1 MKSISEIIKIM
12 DFGSIEIIEY
22 TQKCIAVIGATK
34 PIKDALKALRGKWNS
49 NLTINGAPSGGWIFP
64 LTRRDD
70 VVAMLIRL
78 KFKTKEEE
86 KEEKEE
92 EEEEEEEE
100 TQKRMDRQR
109 KKEKA
114 ERKQKRAER
123 RAEKEELEQKQKIA
137 EERADRKQKRA
148 GRREERQRK
157 KEEEEK
163 DQQKIADEHKL
174 LFLSVVMWMIS
185 MLIIM
190 GNYINQKPKI
200 NVQRNDTCLDSYVR
214 YFFKKIESNLQ
225 NSS

>member
-12 DFGSIEIIEY
+12 DFNSVEIVEY

-34 PIKDALKALRGKWNS
+34 PIKDDLKALRGKWNS
-49 NLTINGAPSGGWIFP
+49 NLTINGASSGGWIFP

-78 KFKTKEEE
+78 KFKTKE
-86 KEEKEE
+86 EE

-123 RAEKEELEQKQKIA
+123 RAERQREKEELEQKQKIA

-148 GRREERQRK
+148 DRRAERQRK
-157 KEEEEK
+157 TEEEEEE

-174 LFLSVVMWMIS
+174 FFLSVVMWMIS

-190 GNYINQKPKI
+190 GNYINQKSMSKEMI
-200 NVQRNDTCLDSYVR
+200 LV
-214 YFFKKIESNLQ
+214 
-225 NSS
+225 

>member
-12 DFGSIEIIEY
+12 DFNSVEIVEY

-34 PIKDALKALRGKWNS
+34 PIKDDLKALRGKWNS
-49 NLTINGAPSGGWIFP
+49 NLTINGASSGGWIFP

-78 KFKTKEEE
+78 KFKTKE
-86 KEEKEE
+86 EE

-123 RAEKEELEQKQKIA
+123 RAE
-137 EERADRKQKRA
+137 
-148 GRREERQRK
+148 RQRK
-157 KEEEEK
+157 TEEEEEE

-174 LFLSVVMWMIS
+174 FFLSVVMWMIS

-190 GNYINQKPKI
+190 GNYINQKSMSKEMI
-200 NVQRNDTCLDSYVR
+200 LV
-214 YFFKKIESNLQ
+214 
-225 NSS
+225 